1 VAKRDLLGEIA
12 SGPSIEG
19 VQYLRAIA
27 ALMVVFHHARWFL
40 PADSVLRTVAW
51 AQSGARG
58 VDIFFVISGFVMA
71 HSTRGYDPDAPRA
84 PQALAFLV
92 KRLIRVVP
100 FYWIAVLWDA
110 KKMLWR
116 GQEDLDL
123 AKDFLFVPHF
133 NDHGHGM
140 IWPHL
145 FQGWT
150 INYEMF
156 FYALFAL
163 SMLAGRRRLVFLT
176 LGLLVLTLVGA
187 LSDLT
192 HLSSTSAAFR
202 FYTSSLL
209 LEFAMG
215 VGLNVLMTWRPV
227 RPSRLLAAAVALA
240 SFVALLLVPVTDETR
255 GPVCGVLAVA
265 IVWSTIHWA
274 AGTDLVWLR
283 RLGDAS
289 YSIYLFHMAFLGPA
303 SRLFP
308 LLRLGKNT
316 AVDVGASLIVELGVA
331 SLLGLAL
338 HYAVEKRLLDR
349 LRVLTA
355 GAQVAHRRASYSYAA
370 PPRIPAP

>member
-1 VAKRDLLGEIA
+1 VEAKVTTNSLLGRDLFGGTA
-12 SGPSIEG
+12 AQPSIAG
-19 VQYLRAIA
+19 VQYLRAVA

-40 PADSVLRTVAW
+40 PADAVLRTAAW
-51 AQSGARG
+51 AQAGARG

-71 HSTRGYDPDAPRA
+71 HSTRGYDPDEPRA
-84 PQALAFLV
+84 PQALSFLI

-110 KKMLWR
+110 KKMIWK
-116 GQEDLDL
+116 GQEDIDL

-163 SMLAGRRRLVFLT
+163 SMLAGRWRLVYLT
-176 LGLLVLTLVGA
+176 LGLLALTLVGA
-187 LSDLT
+187 AFQLT
-192 HLSSTSAAFR
+192 HATAPSAAFS
-202 FYTSSLL
+202 FYTSNLL

-215 VGLNVLMTWRPV
+215 VCLNVWMRRRPL
-227 RPSRLLAAAVALA
+227 RPSRLVAGSVALV
-240 SFVALLLVPVTDETR
+240 SFFALWLAPVTDGTR
-255 GPVCGVLAVA
+255 GLVCGGLSMA
-265 IVWSTIHWA
+265 IVWATIHLA
-274 AGTDLVWLR
+274 AGARLEWLG

-289 YSIYLFHMAFLGPA
+289 YSIYLFHMTFIGPA

-308 LLRLGKNT
+308 VLHLVKPT
-316 AVDVGASLIVELGVA
+316 AVDVGVAMTLELAVA
-331 SLLGLAL
+331 SVLGLGL
-338 HYAVEKRLLDR
+338 HYAVEKRLLHH
-349 LRVLTA
+349 LRGFA
-355 GAQVAHRRASYSYAA
+355 SWGQWPGRAPQGS
-370 PPRIPAP
+370 